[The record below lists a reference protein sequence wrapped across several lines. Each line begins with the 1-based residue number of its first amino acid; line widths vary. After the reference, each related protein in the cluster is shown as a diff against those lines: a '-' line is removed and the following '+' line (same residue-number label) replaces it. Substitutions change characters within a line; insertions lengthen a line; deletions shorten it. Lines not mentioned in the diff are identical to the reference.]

1 MVEISNERGLF
12 LELPVLDLSDKQ
24 FLSNSNILSSPK
36 TYLISKYNFD
46 ELIEIKYTNLG
57 LNKWLI
63 SGDIDI
69 EIKSNAYSDEIK
81 KIFIDHVEFKIES
94 IYQNLII
101 DTSKTK
107 LLKLKIQG
115 INSFE
120 EYELLKEK
128 LSKFIS
134 VSKIKILNFNNKS
147 ITYEISVMG
156 DINTFKNT
164 IETSTFFEVVQ
175 DSNENILHLRFIK

>member
-1 MVEISNERGLF
+1 MSFEELKLYIKRLY
-12 LELPVLDLSDKQ
+12 LEYIRFHIKKILIALVLSIIVAGTT
-24 FLSNSNILSSPK
+24 SGIA
-36 TYLISKYNFD
+36 
-46 ELIEIKYTNLG
+46 
-57 LNKWLI
+57 WLL
-63 SGDIDI
+63 DP
-69 EIKSNAYSDEIK
+69 AVK
-81 KIFIDHVEFKIES
+81 KIFIDHVESRIES

-134 VSKIKILNFNNKS
+134 VSKMKILNFNNKS

-175 DSNENILHLRFIK
+175 DTNENILHLRFIK

>member
-1 MVEISNERGLF
+1 
-12 LELPVLDLSDKQ
+12 
-24 FLSNSNILSSPK
+24 
-36 TYLISKYNFD
+36 
-46 ELIEIKYTNLG
+46 LG

-69 EIKSNAYSDEIK
+69 EIKSNGYSDEIK
-81 KIFIDHVEFKIES
+81 KIFIDHVESRIES

-120 EYELLKEK
+120 EYELLKKK